1 MQRTVCSIGVAILRR
16 RSGSWSVAAGEWQMK
31 RIFVVGTADTKGE
44 ELAYL
49 RTAVAE
55 AGGAPIVVD
64 VGIGPQNCEVDV
76 ARTEVAA
83 HHPDG
88 AGFLSGTDRG
98 EAVTAM
104 GEAFA
109 RFVSARGDLDAVLGI
124 GGGGGTF
131 IVAKGM
137 RSLKVGLPKL
147 MVSTMASGDVA
158 AYVDVADIA
167 MMPSVTDLA
176 GLNKISRAVLR
187 NAAFGIVGMAR
198 AGPPADIGRPPIG
211 LTMFG
216 VTTPCVTAAVAQ
228 LKDRFDCVVF
238 HATGT
243 GGRAMEK
250 LVDSAFIN
258 GVIDVTTTEVCD
270 HLLGGVLSAGPD
282 RLGAVARTRVP
293 YVGSVGALD
302 MVNFQSI
309 ETVPAHYAH
318 RNLYRHNPQVTLMR
332 TTVEESR
339 HIGGWIA
346 EKLNRCDGP
355 VRFLIPELGVSMLD
369 APGQP
374 FHDPAADAALFDAI
388 EGTLRHSNDRR
399 LAKLPYHI
407 NDREFATALV
417 QHFLEIAS

>member
-1 MQRTVCSIGVAILRR
+1 
-16 RSGSWSVAAGEWQMK
+16 
-31 RIFVVGTADTKGE
+31 
-44 ELAYL
+44 
-49 RTAVAE
+49 
-55 AGGAPIVVD
+55 
-64 VGIGPQNCEVDV
+64 
-76 ARTEVAA
+76 
-83 HHPDG
+83 
-88 AGFLSGTDRG
+88 
-98 EAVTAM
+98 
-104 GEAFA
+104 
-109 RFVSARGDLDAVLGI
+109 
-124 GGGGGTF
+124 
-131 IVAKGM
+131 M

-158 AYVDVADIA
+158 GYVDVADIA

-198 AGPPADIGRPPIG
+198 AGPPADIGKAPIG

-302 MVNFQSI
+302 MVNFQGI
-309 ETVPAHYAH
+309 ETVPAHYAR

-332 TTVEESR
+332 TTAEESR
-339 HIGGWIA
+339 QIGGWIA

-355 VRFLIPELGVSMLD
+355 IRFLIPELGVSMLD

-388 EGTLRHSNDRR
+388 ESTLRQSNDRR
-399 LAKLPYHI
+399 LVKLPYHI